1 VPMPRAS
8 FTAIRLLIVKRENS
22 GWVHLRQMLRLDG
35 MTVTGHQF
43 REGFRELV
51 IWVRPYKNG
60 CRCPV
65 CERRCRIVSH
75 GRDER
80 QWTDIAHLG
89 RSVVLR
95 YSPKEIE
102 CPTHGRAQEIIPWA
116 APHARMTYRA
126 EWRLCTLS
134 QQMTQQASAQLL
146 CMPKSTVSDNLHRVI
161 QRTRAGHRIRG
172 LASLGVDELSYK
184 RGQKYL
190 TLVYDL
196 DRAKVLWV
204 GEGKGRETI
213 DRFFTEALTKEQRDR
228 IRWASC
234 DMANSYT
241 EAIKEYCPN
250 AKLVIDKF
258 HLVKKLNEA
267 VDEVRK
273 EQWRQL
279 EGEQKKTIKGLRWL
293 LGKSSLS
300 RTKGDTRALNAL
312 ARGNRRIYRA
322 WELKDEFEHFW
333 SYTYEGS
340 AAAFL
345 KRWETRALRSR
356 LPSVRKF
363 VNTLRTYKD
372 NILTY
377 IERSLTNAVAEGI
390 NRKVKLAKHRA
401 SGYRGVEAFADMIY
415 LIVGDLD
422 IPAHVPSPLR
432 SL

>member
-1 VPMPRAS
+1 VEGKS
-8 FTAIRLLIVKRENS
+8 S
-22 GWVHLRQMLRLDG
+22 GYVSLGQMLRLDG
-35 MTVTGHQF
+35 MKVIGHQF
-43 REGFRELV
+43 REGFRQLV
-51 IWVRPYKNG
+51 IWVKPYKNG

-65 CERRCRIVSH
+65 CERRCRIVSQ

-80 QWTDIAHLG
+80 RWTDIAHLG
-89 RSVVLR
+89 RGVELR

-102 CPTHGRAQEIIPWA
+102 CPSHGRAQELIPWA
-116 APHARMTYRA
+116 ASYARMTYRA

-134 QQMTQQASAQLL
+134 QLMTQQAVGQVM

-172 LASLGVDELSYK
+172 LVSIGIDELSYK
-184 RGQKYL
+184 KGQRYV

-196 DRAKVLWV
+196 DRAQVLWV
-204 GEGKGRETI
+204 GEGKGRATI
-213 DRFFTEALTKEQRDR
+213 DRFFTEVLTKEQRER
-228 IRWASC
+228 IRWGSC
-234 DMANSYT
+234 DMANSYI
-241 EAIKEYCPN
+241 EAIKEFCPN

-273 EQWRQL
+273 EQWREL

-293 LGKSSLS
+293 LGLSSMS
-300 RTKGDTRALNAL
+300 RTKGDTRALNSL
-312 ARGNRRIYRA
+312 AKGNRRIYRA

-333 SYTYEGS
+333 SFSYQGS

-345 KRWETRALRSR
+345 KRWEIRALRSR
-356 LPSVRKF
+356 LPSMRKF
-363 VNTLRTYKD
+363 VNTVRTYKA

-422 IPAHVPSPLR
+422 IPAHIPSPLR